1 MQKQKDICGFT
12 GAPAHHDQFALW
24 GPALDADRQLKN
36 KVLDKTSILV

>member
-1 MQKQKDICGFT
+1 MQKQKHVCDFS

-24 GPALDADRQLKN
+24 GPALVADHQLKD